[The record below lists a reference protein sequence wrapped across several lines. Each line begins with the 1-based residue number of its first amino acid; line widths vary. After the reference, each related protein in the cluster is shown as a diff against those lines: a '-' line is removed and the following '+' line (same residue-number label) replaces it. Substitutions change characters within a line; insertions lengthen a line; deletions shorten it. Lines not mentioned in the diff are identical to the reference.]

1 MIDNKSAEAKQILD
15 KFFSHLNELGKWY
28 IHYTSE
34 VPTRLIINPEIV
46 AQMAKVEGFYQR
58 PELQGKV
65 TAYAPVVRYFV
76 LDFGV
81 VMLVDDYEEKFL
93 HFE

>member
-1 MIDNKSAEAKQILD
+1 MAIKDIEAKQQLTD
-15 KFFSHLNELGKWY
+15 FFAHLNELGKWY

-34 VPTRLIINPEIV
+34 VPKYLAMNPDIM

-58 PELQGKV
+58 PELAGIV
-65 TAYAPVVRYFV
+65 SAHSPIIRYFK

-81 VMLVDDYEEKFL
+81 VMITDDWAEKFL